1 MPVTRL
7 VAGDRVQRDRGVPHG
22 ARKSAVDGHPAGDV
36 AEVGADRDAAEAGF
50 IPTTPQHDAGMRIE
64 PPRSLPSAIATMPE
78 ATAAALPPEEPPAE
92 SPGFQ
97 GLRVAPKRAFSVTGR
112 RPSSGVFVLPTMIAP
127 ASRRRRTWALSW
139 SAIQSPNA
147 LLPSLVG
154 MPSVAES
161 RSLMP
166 MGTPQSGRAS
176 PTRTRSAWASARS
189 AQT

>member
-1 MPVTRL
+1 MSPKSGPIETR
-7 VAGDRVQRDRGVPHG
+7 P
-22 ARKSAVDGHPAGDV
+22 S
-36 AEVGADRDAAEAGF
+36 AGF

-92 SPGFQ
+92 SPGLQ